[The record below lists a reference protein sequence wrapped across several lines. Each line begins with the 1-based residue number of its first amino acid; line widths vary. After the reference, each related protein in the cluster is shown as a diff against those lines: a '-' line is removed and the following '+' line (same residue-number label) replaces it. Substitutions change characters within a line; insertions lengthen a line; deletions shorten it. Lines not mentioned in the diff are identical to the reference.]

1 MHVYSTTLVDFA
13 NDSRGGGVVEEA
25 ADASILYLLHPM
37 EAPLKDR

>member
-25 ADASILYLLHPM
+25 DASILYLLHPM